1 MSIVFGGVGLPDTT
15 HCNET
20 KSTHSIQNSTSA
32 AERRV
37 TRIESSGRN
46 WSHRSRDPAIPSE
59 PDPEVIMKSTITI
72 MFLLA
77 GAGSALGQTGV
88 SNQRDMY
95 GNLVR
100 DGNSYSARGVNQ
112 GPQNNGAVRSMPTQP
127 TTANIG
133 RIRTQTR

>member
-1 MSIVFGGVGLPDTT
+1 
-15 HCNET
+15 
-20 KSTHSIQNSTSA
+20 
-32 AERRV
+32 
-37 TRIESSGRN
+37 
-46 WSHRSRDPAIPSE
+46 
-59 PDPEVIMKSTITI
+59 MKTTITI
-72 MFLLA
+72 VFLLA
-77 GAGSALGQTGV
+77 GASSALGQTV